1 MANDMTL
8 NHQPIQV
15 EEELLD
21 RARKRKST
29 RIAIGVHLLLLLLA
43 FFLKCP
49 NDKAIDHQYVV
60 AINFE
65 EIVEPEPE
73 KLEDFTESSNS
84 TKSQSTEG
92 AAKETADKPAEIEE
106 VELKPLET
114 TEPEIKE
121 PKPTPTPTPPTPTEI
136 VSATLDD
143 METDVVAVEDEIEVE
158 DAELEDVP
166 EPAPDPEPVPDPEPA
181 PKKNTSILDKMGSVL
196 DKIKPKAGG
205 SKDEG
210 NKKGEPSRSDGKPGG
225 TGKGETGTG
234 KGSDKSGN
242 DGDSGIG
249 SGGLGE
255 GKYDGSG
262 RGVFGRK
269 VIHRNF
275 KEILAVGFGNQEGK
289 RIVAKICINKGG
301 SVVYA
306 ELLEMETNANMT
318 KSQKKQVL
326 KGFYGYRY
334 EPDPTAPK
342 EQCGKLSFVLENINT
357 FGR

>member
-8 NHQPIQV
+8 KHNSI
-15 EEELLD
+15 ELDEELLD

-49 NDKAIDHQYVV
+49 HEDAADHQYAV

-65 EIVEPEPE
+65 EIIEPEPE

-92 AAKETADKPAEIEE
+92 AAKKTADKPAEIEQ
-106 VELKPLET
+106 VDQKPLET
-114 TEPEIKE
+114 TQPEVKT
-121 PKPTPTPTPPTPTEI
+121 PKPTPTPPTPTEPI
-136 VSATLDD
+136 LSDLVDEE
-143 METDVVAVEDEIEVE
+143 ETDVVAVEEEIDVDEV
-158 DAELEDVP
+158 ELEDVP
-166 EPAPDPEPVPDPEPA
+166 DPAPDPEPVPDPEPA
-181 PKKNTSILDKMGSVL
+181 PKTKTSILDRMGSIF
-196 DKIKPKAGG
+196 DSKPKDGG

-210 NKKGEPSRSDGKPGG
+210 NPTGEPARSDGNDGG
-225 TGKGETGTG
+225 TGKGERGTG
-234 KGSDKSGN
+234 KGSDKTGN
-242 DGDSGIG
+242 DGDSGVG
-249 SGGLGE
+249 DGGLGT

-275 KEILAVGFGNQEGK
+275 KDILAVNFGNQAGK

-306 ELLEMETNANMT
+306 ELLDMETNAVIPPG
-318 KSQKKQVL
+318 KEKQVL

-334 EPDPTAPK
+334 EPDPSAPA

-357 FGR
+357 LGRQ

>member
-1 MANDMTL
+1 MD
-8 NHQPIQV
+8 
-15 EEELLD
+15 EELLD

-29 RIAIGVHLLLLLLA
+29 RIAIGVHLLMLLLA

-49 NDKAIDHQYVV
+49 HEKASDHQYVV

-84 TKSQSTEG
+84 TKSQSSEG
-92 AAKETADKPAEIEE
+92 AAKETADKPAEIEQ
-106 VELKPLET
+106 VEQKPLET
-114 TEPEIKE
+114 IEPEIKE

-136 VSATLDD
+136 EAEIIDESESDIT
-143 METDVVAVEDEIEVE
+143 AVEDVMEVE

-181 PKKNTSILDKMGSVL
+181 PETNTSILDKMGSVL

-205 SKDEG
+205 SKDDG

-225 TGKGETGTG
+225 TGKGDSGTG
-234 KGSDKSGN
+234 KGSDESGN

-249 SGGLGE
+249 DGGLGE

-275 KEILAVGFGNQEGK
+275 KDILAVGFDNQEGK
-289 RIVAKICINKGG
+289 RIVAKICINRGG

-306 ELLEMETNANMT
+306 ELLEMETNAVMT
-318 KSQKKQVL
+318 KAQKKRVL

-334 EPDPTAPK
+334 EADKTAPA